1 MEITAEQYEKIKD
14 SLPIQRGNVILQNLE
29 VLNPSCSLPGKAAN
43 GAGFR
48 LGLANG
54 TVFTRA

>member
-1 MEITAEQYEKIKD
+1 MEITAEQYEMIKD

-29 VLNPSCSLPGKAAN
+29 MLNAILFVAGQVQN